1 LLDGDR
7 SRNDEEDD
15 FVRLLIRQAAML
27 DQVVARFSDAHFL
40 AVLFAAIG
48 AAATVLTAAMP
59 WLQPDTMARRIKAV
73 SSERERIRARE
84 RERLQ
89 AAQSKTSIRVRPS
102 GLIKQLVETLNLS
115 SWLSTERAKTQ
126 LAMAGFRGA
135 GAEYAF
141 LAFRL
146 AAPIAFFVVVI
157 VYEFLILHWNQPL
170 IIKIGAA
177 IAASYLGIKTPEL
190 FLRNKTIKRQQELER
205 AFPNTLDLL
214 LICAESGM
222 SIEHAVSK
230 VGQEIGIESVAMA
243 EEMGLLAAEMSYL
256 TERRTAFENLGARTG
271 LESIRSLA
279 TVLSQAE
286 RYGTPLGAALRVL
299 SQESRDQRMTAAEKK
314 AAALPPTLTVPMILF
329 FLPGLFA
336 AILTPAMIQ
345 INGWN

>member
-1 LLDGDR
+1 
-7 SRNDEEDD
+7 
-15 FVRLLIRQAAML
+15 MM
-27 DQVVARFSDAHFL
+27 DQIVTRFSDAHFL

-48 AAATVLTAAMP
+48 SAATVLTAAMP
-59 WLQPDTMARRIKAV
+59 WLQPDTLSRRIKAV
-73 SSERERIRARE
+73 STERERIRARE

-89 AAQSKTSIRVRPS
+89 AAQNKTTLRVKPS
-102 GLIKQLVETLNLS
+102 GLVKQLVETLNLT
-115 SWLSTERAKTQ
+115 SWLSTEKAKLQ
-126 LAMAGFRGA
+126 LAVAGFRGV

-146 AAPIAFFVVVI
+146 AAPIAFFLATVVYVFGI
-157 VYEFLILHWNQPL
+157 IKWNQPVMV
-170 IIKIGAA
+170 KVGVA
-177 IAASYLGIKTPEL
+177 IAASYLGIKAPEL
-190 FLRNKTIKRQQELER
+190 FLKNKTTKRQKELER

-222 SIEHAVSK
+222 SIEHAVRK
-230 VGQEIGIESVAMA
+230 VSQDIGVESVSMA

-256 TERRTAFENLGARTG
+256 AERRAAFENLGLRTG
-271 LESIRSLA
+271 LESIRSLS
-279 TVLSQAE
+279 TVLTQSE

-336 AILTPAMIQ
+336 AILTPAIVQ
-345 INGWN
+345 INNWN